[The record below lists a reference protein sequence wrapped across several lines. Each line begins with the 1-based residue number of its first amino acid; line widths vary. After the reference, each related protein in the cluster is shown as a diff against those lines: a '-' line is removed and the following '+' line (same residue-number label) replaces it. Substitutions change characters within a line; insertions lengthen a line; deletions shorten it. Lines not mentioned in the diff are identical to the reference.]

1 MYEISLLN
9 TCMDSS
15 FEIRMNA
22 TFVSNKELAMMWG
35 YISFILIY
43 LRAEFVTYSTELLA
57 LISHLL
63 PYRPALCSQAVP
75 EVDGVDG

>member
-1 MYEISLLN
+1 MICGCISR
-9 TCMDSS
+9 
-15 FEIRMNA
+15 F
-22 TFVSNKELAMMWG
+22 
-35 YISFILIY
+35 LIY
-43 LRAEFVTYSTELLA
+43 LRAEFVTYSAELLA